1 LSATAGSSA
10 GACFCLLRLSALRA
24 LVRSS
29 IGALDGK
36 PPQEQSTLVIEVT
49 NKKEKRRVVMV
60 SCANALADRS
70 WF

>member
-1 LSATAGSSA
+1 LWLSV
-10 GACFCLLRLSALRA
+10 LRA